1 LGVKIIIADD
11 HPLYRQAVAIQIQRL
26 YEGAQVIE
34 VPSFDVLRGM
44 LATSTESCDLVLV
57 DYHMPG
63 MSSQALIDL
72 VKDHPLVPVALI
84 SGTAPHAD
92 VRTAIQAGV
101 KGYIP
106 KTVSHE
112 YFASSL
118 QMLLS
123 GGSSIPAEILAP
135 RTEAESQDW
144 LLKLSERER
153 DVLQGIVLGRSNKE
167 IGRKLGLAEV
177 TIKLHLR
184 NVFRKMS
191 VRTRAEA
198 AVKAVRAG
206 LN

>member
-1 LGVKIIIADD
+1 MKILIADD
-11 HPLYRQAVAIQIQRL
+11 HPLYRQAVAIQIGRL
-26 YEGAQVIE
+26 YQGAQVTE
-34 VPSFDVLRGM
+34 VSSFDILRDM
-44 LATSTESCDLVLV
+44 LAASRENYDLILV

-72 VKDHPLVPVALI
+72 VKDHPSVRIALI

-92 VRTAIQAGV
+92 VRTAIRAGL

-118 QMLLS
+118 RMLLS
-123 GGSSIPAEILAP
+123 GGSSIPAEILEP
-135 RTEAESQDW
+135 PPEADSQDW

-167 IGRKLGLAEV
+167 VGRNLGLAEV

-184 NVFRKMS
+184 NLFRKMG
-191 VRTRAEA
+191 VKTRAEA

-206 LN
+206 FG

>member
-1 LGVKIIIADD
+1 MGVKILIADD

-26 YEGAQVIE
+26 YGDARVIE
-34 VPSFDVLRGM
+34 VSSFDALRED
-44 LATSTESCDLVLV
+44 LAASTEACALVLV

-63 MSSQALIDL
+63 MSAQALIDL
-72 VKDHPLVPVALI
+72 VKDNPSVPIALI

-106 KTVSHE
+106 KTVGHE
-112 YFASSL
+112 YFASAL
-118 QMLLS
+118 HMLLS

-135 RTEAESQDW
+135 LQSKADDW

-153 DVLQGIVLGRSNKE
+153 DVLRGIVLGHSNKE
-167 IGRKLGLAEV
+167 IGRRLGLAEV

-184 NVFRKMS
+184 NLFRKMM
-191 VRTRAEA
+191 VKTRAEA

-206 LN
+206 FG

>member
-1 LGVKIIIADD
+1 VKILIADD

-26 YEGAQVIE
+26 YQDAQVIE
-34 VPSFDVLRGM
+34 VSSLDALRDR
-44 LATSTESCDLVLV
+44 LVSSTEAYDLILA
-57 DYHMPG
+57 DFHMPG

-72 VKDHPLVPVALI
+72 VRTHPSIPVALI

-118 QMLLS
+118 HMLLS
-123 GGSSIPAEILAP
+123 GGSSIPAEILASQ
-135 RTEAESQDW
+135 TEAETEGW
-144 LLKLSERER
+144 LLKLSQRER

-184 NVFRKMS
+184 NLFRKMS
-191 VRTRAEA
+191 VKTRAEA

-206 LN
+206 FG